1 MNAKRSRSVET
12 YLDCGRNLGRRAA
25 CVPTMVAIIEKRDLR
40 DFDWLT
46 TLLAI
51 AIACFGVWQIHN
63 ALPSET
69 YWSKQI
75 IGLFIA
81 LVAFAVVA
89 FSDYRRIIDAAPV
102 FYGFGLLLL
111 FLVLTPLGVEVNGQQ
126 AWLKLPVVGQFQPS
140 EFVKIPTVLMLAKY
154 FGGRKTGSLSFR
166 EIIIGVAILAGPVVL
181 IMLEPD
187 AGQTITY
194 FPLLAAVLFL
204 SAVRIRYVVIALVA
218 AAIFIPAAYIVG
230 VKAGAIKKYQQD
242 RIMAIVDPD
251 SVDPKGFGY
260 HTIQST
266 ITVGKGGLSGI
277 KGDSETSQSVLKFLP
292 EPHTDFIF
300 AVTAENTGFI
310 GCVSLLLAYA
320 LLLSRMIAGARQ
332 ASERPGMLVI
342 MSIATAMSF
351 QIFINVGMALGVLP
365 VIGVPLPLMSA
376 GLSAILST
384 FIAIGFVVSIKMRRF
399 VN

>member
-1 MNAKRSRSVET
+1 M
-12 YLDCGRNLGRRAA
+12 AA
-25 CVPTMVAIIEKRDLR
+25 ILEKRDLR

-46 TLLAI
+46 AVIAI
-51 AIACFGVWQIHN
+51 AIACFGIWQIRN

-69 YWSKQI
+69 YWTKQI
-75 IGLFIA
+75 IGLGIA

-89 FSDYRRIIDAAPV
+89 FSDYRRIIDLAPF

-111 FLVLTPLGVEVNGQQ
+111 LLVLTPLGVEVNGQQ
-126 AWLKLPVVGQFQPS
+126 AWLKLPIIGQFQPS

-154 FGGRKTGSLSFR
+154 FGGRRTGPLSLR
-166 EIIIGVAILAGPVVL
+166 DALLGGAILGGPLAL

-187 AGQTITY
+187 AGQAMTY
-194 FPLLAAVLFL
+194 IPILAAVFFL
-204 SAVRIRYVVIALVA
+204 SAIKVRYVVIALVA
-218 AAIFIPAAYIVG
+218 AAILIPSAYMVG
-230 VKAGAIKKYQQD
+230 VKTGKIKRYQQE
-242 RIMAIVDPD
+242 RILAIIDPD
-251 SVDPKGFGY
+251 SVDPKGYGY

-266 ITVGKGGLSGI
+266 ITVGKGGLTGI
-277 KGDSETSQSVLKFLP
+277 KGDTETSQSVLKFLP

-320 LLLSRMIAGARQ
+320 LLISRLVAGARR
-332 ASERPGMLVI
+332 AKERTGMLVI
-342 MSIATAMSF
+342 MSIATALSF
-351 QIFINVGMALGVLP
+351 QIFINIGMALGFLP

>member
-1 MNAKRSRSVET
+1 
-12 YLDCGRNLGRRAA
+12 
-25 CVPTMVAIIEKRDLR
+25 MVAIIEKRDLR

-46 TLLAI
+46 SLLAI
-51 AIACFGVWQIHN
+51 AIACFGIWQIHN
-63 ALPSET
+63 ALPSES

-75 IGLFIA
+75 IGLGIA
-81 LVAFAVVA
+81 LVAFVVVA
-89 FSDYRRIIDAAPV
+89 FSDFRRIIDAAPF
-102 FYGFGLLLL
+102 FYAFGLLLL

-126 AWLKLPVVGQFQPS
+126 AWLKLPVIGQFQPS

-154 FGGRKTGSLSFR
+154 FGARRSGHLTLKEVL
-166 EIIIGVAILAGPVVL
+166 IGCAILAGPVGL

-187 AGQTITY
+187 AGQAMTY
-194 FPLLAAVLFL
+194 FPILAAVLFL
-204 SAVRIRYVVIALVA
+204 SAVKIRYVVIALAA
-218 AAIFIPAAYIVG
+218 AAIFVPTAYIVG
-230 VKAGAIKKYQQD
+230 VQTGAIKRYQQE
-242 RIMAIVDPD
+242 RIMAIIDPD
-251 SVDPKGFGY
+251 SADPRGYGY
-260 HTIQST
+260 HTVQSV

-310 GCVSLLLAYA
+310 GCISLLLAYA
-320 LLLSRMIAGARQ
+320 LLLSRLIAGARQ

-351 QIFINVGMALGVLP
+351 QIFINVGMTLGFLP

-376 GLSAILST
+376 GLSAILTT

>member
-1 MNAKRSRSVET
+1 
-12 YLDCGRNLGRRAA
+12 
-25 CVPTMVAIIEKRDLR
+25 MVAIIEKRDFR

-46 TLLAI
+46 SLLAI
-51 AIACFGVWQIHN
+51 AIASFGVWQIHN
-63 ALPSET
+63 ALPSES

-81 LVAFAVVA
+81 LAAFAVVA
-89 FSDYRRIIDAAPV
+89 FSDFHRIIDAAPF
-102 FYGFGLLLL
+102 FYAFGLLLL

-126 AWLKLPVVGQFQPS
+126 AWLKLPLVGQFQPS

-154 FGGRKTGSLSFR
+154 FGARRSGELTLK
-166 EIIIGVAILAGPVVL
+166 EILIGCAILAGPVGL

-187 AGQTITY
+187 AGQAITY
-194 FPLLAAVLFL
+194 FPILAAVLFL
-204 SAVRIRYVVIALVA
+204 SAVRMRYVVIALVA
-218 AAIFIPAAYIVG
+218 ATIFIPTAYIAG
-230 VKAGAIKKYQQD
+230 VKSGVIKRYQQE
-242 RIMAIVDPD
+242 RILAIIDPD
-251 SVDPKGFGY
+251 SVDPRGFGY
-260 HTIQST
+260 HTVQSI

-292 EPHTDFIF
+292 APQTDFIF

-320 LLLSRMIAGARQ
+320 LLLSRLIAGARQ
-332 ASERPGMLVI
+332 ASERPAMLVI
-342 MSIATAMSF
+342 MSIATGFSF
-351 QIFINVGMALGVLP
+351 QIFINVGMALGILP
-365 VIGVPLPLMSA
+365 VVGVPLPLMSA

>member
-1 MNAKRSRSVET
+1 
-12 YLDCGRNLGRRAA
+12 
-25 CVPTMVAIIEKRDLR
+25 MVAIIEKRDLR

-46 TLLAI
+46 ALLAV
-51 AIACFGVWQIHN
+51 AIAAFGVWQIHN
-63 ALPSET
+63 ALPTES

-75 IGLFIA
+75 IGIGIA
-81 LVAFAVVA
+81 FVAFLVIA
-89 FSDYRRIIDAAPV
+89 FNDYRRIIDAAPF
-102 FYGFGLLLL
+102 FYVAGLILLLL
-111 FLVLTPLGVEVNGQQ
+111 VITPLGVTVNGQK
-126 AWLKLPVVGQFQPS
+126 AWLKLPLIGQFQPS

-154 FGGRKTGSLSFR
+154 YGGRKAGSLSLK
-166 EIIIGVAILAGPVVL
+166 EMLIGGAIFAAPVGL

-187 AGQTITY
+187 AGQAITY
-194 FPLLAAVLFL
+194 MPILAAMFFL
-204 SAVRIRYVVIALVA
+204 SGIRIRYVVLAIIA
-218 AAIFIPAAYIVG
+218 AAIMVPAGWYVG
-230 VKAGAIKKYQQD
+230 VKTGKIKRYQQE
-242 RIMAIVDPD
+242 RILAVTNPDEVDPR
-251 SVDPKGFGY
+251 GYGY

-266 ITVGKGGLSGI
+266 ITVGKGGLAGNM
-277 KGDSETSQSVLKFLP
+277 GDTETSQSVLKFLP

-332 ASERPGMLVI
+332 SSDRAGMLVI
-342 MSIATAMSF
+342 MAIVCGMIF
-351 QIFINVGMALGVLP
+351 QIFMNVGMALGVLP

-384 FIAIGFVVSIKMRRF
+384 FVAIGFVISVRLRRF

>member
-1 MNAKRSRSVET
+1 
-12 YLDCGRNLGRRAA
+12 
-25 CVPTMVAIIEKRDLR
+25 MVAILEKRDLR

-46 TLLAI
+46 TLLAL
-51 AIACFGVWQIHN
+51 AIAAFGVWQIHN
-63 ALPSET
+63 ALPTES

-75 IGLFIA
+75 YGIGIA
-81 LVAFAVVA
+81 LVAFLIVA
-89 FSDYRRIIDAAPV
+89 FMDYRRLIDSAPV
-102 FYGFGLLLL
+102 FYVIGLVMLL
-111 FLVLTPLGVEVNGQQ
+111 LVLTPLGVQVNGQK
-126 AWLKLPVVGQFQPS
+126 AWVKLPLIGQFQPS

-154 FGGRKTGSLSFR
+154 YGSRKSGILSFR
-166 EIIIGVAILAGPVVL
+166 EMLIGGAIFAGPILL

-187 AGQTITY
+187 AGQAITY
-194 FPLLAAVLFL
+194 FPILAAMFFL
-204 SAVRIRYVVIALVA
+204 SGIKVRYVVLAVVA
-218 AAIFIPAAYIVG
+218 AAILIPSAWIVG
-230 VKAGAIKKYQQD
+230 VKTGKIKRYQEERILAI
-242 RIMAIVDPD
+242 IDPD

-277 KGDSETSQSVLKFLP
+277 KGDPETSQSVLKFLP

-320 LLLSRMIAGARQ
+320 LLLSRMVAGARQ
-332 ASERPGMLVI
+332 ASDRAGMLVI
-342 MSIATAMSF
+342 MSIVCGMVF
-351 QIFINVGMALGVLP
+351 QIFMNVGMALGVLP

-384 FIAIGFVVSIKMRRF
+384 FVAIGFVISVKLRRF